1 MSELLKLVDSL
12 EVKLNKVVV
21 RLEEKDQM
29 NKQLMQELAT
39 KEAKSKQ
46 QEEILVNWHE
56 KYETLKLTSSML
68 GSEDYKRETKLK
80 INALIRE
87 IDHCIT
93 QLSK

>member
-12 EVKLNKVVV
+12 EVKLQKVVS
-21 RLEEKDQM
+21 RLEEKEQI
-29 NKQLMQELAT
+29 NKQLLSELAL
-39 KEAKSKQ
+39 KEENIKQ
-46 QEEILVNWHE
+46 QNNVLANWQD
-56 KYETLKLTSSML
+56 KYEALKSTSSML

-80 INALIRE
+80 INTLIRE

>member
-12 EVKLNKVVV
+12 EVRLHSVVE
-21 RLEEKDQM
+21 RLDEKDQI
-29 NKQLMQELAT
+29 NKQLMSELAL
-39 KEAKSKQ
+39 KEEKNKEQDTVLADWK
-46 QEEILVNWHE
+46 E
-56 KYETLKLTSSML
+56 KYEALKLTSSML

-80 INALIRE
+80 INALVRE

>member
-12 EVKLNKVVV
+12 EVKLQKVVL
-21 RLEEKDQM
+21 RLNERERI
-29 NKQLMQELAT
+29 NKQLLAELAQ
-39 KEAKSKQ
+39 KEENIKQ
-46 QEEILVNWHE
+46 QNEVLANWQD
-56 KYETLKLTSSML
+56 KYEALKLTSSML

-80 INALIRE
+80 INTLIRE

>member
-12 EVKLNKVVV
+12 EVKLNRVVT
-21 RLEEKDQM
+21 RLDEKEQI
-29 NKQLMQELAT
+29 NKQLLAELAL
-39 KEAKSKQ
+39 KEDDIKQ
-46 QEEILVNWHE
+46 QNEVLANWQD
-56 KYETLKLTSSML
+56 KYEALKLTSSML

-80 INALIRE
+80 INTLIRE

>member
-12 EVKLNKVVV
+12 EVKLQKVVS
-21 RLEEKDQM
+21 RLDEKEHT
-29 NKQLMQELAT
+29 NKQLLSELAL
-39 KEAKSKQ
+39 KEEKIKQ
-46 QEEILVNWHE
+46 QNNVLANWQD
-56 KYETLKLTSSML
+56 KYEALKLTSSML

-80 INALIRE
+80 INTLIRE

>member
-12 EVKLNKVVV
+12 EVKLQKVVS
-21 RLEEKDQM
+21 RLEEKEQI
-29 NKQLMQELAT
+29 NKQLLSELAL
-39 KEAKSKQ
+39 KDENIKQ
-46 QEEILVNWHE
+46 QNNVLANWQD
-56 KYETLKLTSSML
+56 KYEALKLTSSML

-80 INALIRE
+80 INTLIRE